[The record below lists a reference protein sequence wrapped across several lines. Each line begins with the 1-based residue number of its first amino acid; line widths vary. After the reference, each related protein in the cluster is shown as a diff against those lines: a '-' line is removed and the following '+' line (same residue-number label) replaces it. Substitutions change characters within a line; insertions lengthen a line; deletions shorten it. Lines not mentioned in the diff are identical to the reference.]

1 MRFSL
6 AFVALACLFGSW
18 LRAADDP
25 AVERARQE
33 VEHVRELV
41 HAGAMPAAKLQEAE
55 KKLADAQD
63 EEVLARAMALQT
75 EELTAQQV
83 EEMTAAAQRITDR
96 RKAELERAKMLM
108 ESGAMPLIE
117 YSDYVTSFD
126 RARRA
131 LENAQ
136 ARSRA
141 FAELAEMARL
151 ETAIMDESPA
161 GLYETM
167 PVAER
172 YVGSGVFPQA
182 DLKIIMQAFQ
192 AEFGRVLPISARG
205 QTALHRSLGFD
216 HRGRVDV
223 AVDPDR
229 PEGLFLRQLLESLR
243 IPYYAFRRAVPG
255 VATGAHIHIGP
266 PSERLRNGS

>member
-1 MRFSL
+1 MRFSI
-6 AFVALACLFGSW
+6 AFAALACVLPAW
-18 LRAADDP
+18 LRAADGPD
-25 AVERARQE
+25 VERARQE

-41 HAGAMPAAKLQEAE
+41 RAGAMPAAKLQEAE

-63 EEVLARAMALQT
+63 EEVLARAMAVQT
-75 EELTAQQV
+75 DDLTEQQV

-96 RKAELERAKMLM
+96 RKAELERAKTLM

-117 YSDYVTSFD
+117 YGDYVTSFD

-141 FAELAEMARL
+141 FAELAAMARL
-151 ETAIMDESPA
+151 ETSIMDEPET
-161 GLYETM
+161 GLYET

-172 YVGSGVFPQA
+172 YAGSGVFPQS

-192 AEFGRVLPISARG
+192 AEFGRALPISALG
-205 QTALHRSLGFD
+205 ATALHRSLGFD

-229 PEGLFLRQLLESLR
+229 PEGRFLRQLLESLR
-243 IPYYAFRRAVPG
+243 IPYYVFRRAVPG

-266 PSERLRNGS
+266 PSERLRHGG